1 MENQEAQQQSQQTQQ
16 PQQPPQPQQHMLQ
29 PPVNVSDW
37 FLTLFLTA
45 IPLVG
50 LILLFVWA
58 FGSNTNPSKA
68 NWAKAALLWAAIG
81 IVIWLLFMAVF
92 GAAMFHS
99 WNN

>member
-1 MENQEAQQQSQQTQQ
+1 MENQEMQQQ
-16 PQQPPQPQQHMLQ
+16 PQQPQQQLPQL
-29 PPVNVSDW
+29 PVSISDW

-50 LILLFVWA
+50 IILLFVWA

-68 NWAKAALLWAAIG
+68 NWAKAALLWTAIG

-92 GAAMFHS
+92 GAAMFHA
-99 WNN
+99 WNS